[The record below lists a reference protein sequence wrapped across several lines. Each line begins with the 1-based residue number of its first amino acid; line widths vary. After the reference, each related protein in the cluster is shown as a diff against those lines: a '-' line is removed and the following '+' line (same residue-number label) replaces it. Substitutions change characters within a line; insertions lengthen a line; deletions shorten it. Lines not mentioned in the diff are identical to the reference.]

1 MNPGRSHANIA
12 NMTSRL
18 FVAVA
23 LLLLFGSP
31 ALVFGAPP
39 DDPLPDASPASAAFG
54 IAEEKFAVRSGRV
67 PQYETFADLIT
78 SYGVSYQRAVQLAE
92 AVRPSFDVRNLRT
105 GQPYRVYV
113 NPWLQRVQYLVY
125 QVDEVQYVVFDV
137 QNPSQSRVDER
148 PVQREWAVVKG
159 TIHSSLYETLTENG
173 AHPMLA
179 LRLSEMFA
187 WQIDFFRIR
196 AGDAFRILYE
206 RRFVAGEQVVPGTIL
221 AARFE
226 HQGQPYY
233 GFRFNDGEGPTYF
246 NRKGES
252 LRRQL
257 LKAPLRY
264 TRISSGYSHSRYH
277 PVLKRRRPHLGT
289 DYAAPTGTPVRS
301 VGNGTVQKAG
311 YFGNNGNYVKI
322 RHNGVY
328 TSGYL
333 HLSDIADGVA
343 PGAEVT
349 QGETIGYVGSTG
361 MSTGPHLDYRLWKHG
376 QAVDPYELDLP
387 PTKPVS
393 PQNQAAYRR
402 LVQDRLDRLDP
413 LRALRQRALRMHGTK
428 GTASLAAPAADSLAA
443 VAAVPPLPR
452 TGAEG

>member
-1 MNPGRSHANIA
+1 
-12 NMTSRL
+12 MTSRL
-18 FVAVA
+18 FGAAV
-23 LLLLFGSP
+23 LLLLFGGP
-31 ALVFGAPP
+31 VLVFGAPP
-39 DDPLPDASPASAAFG
+39 DDTRSDARSTSAAFG
-54 IAEEKFAVRSGRV
+54 IVEEKFTVQSGRV
-67 PQYETFADLIT
+67 SQYETFADLLT
-78 SYGVSYQRAVQLAE
+78 SYGVSYQRAVQVAE

-105 GQPYRVYV
+105 GRPYRVYV

-148 PVQREWAVVKG
+148 PVQREWAVVEG
-159 TIHSSLYETLTENG
+159 TIRSSLYETLTESG
-173 AHPMLA
+173 AHPTLA

-196 AGDAFRILYE
+196 SGDAFRILYE
-206 RRFVAGEQVVPGTIL
+206 RRFVAGEQVGPGNIL

-226 HQGQPYY
+226 HRGRPYY
-233 GFRFNDGEGPTYF
+233 GFRFDDGEGPTYF

-277 PVLKRRRPHLGT
+277 PVLKRRQPHLGT

-311 YFGNNGNYVKI
+311 YYGNNGNYVKI

-393 PQNQAAYRR
+393 PQNRAAYRL

-413 LRALRQRALRMHGTK
+413 LHAFRQRVHQTNRQRAGVSPVTATAL
-428 GTASLAAPAADSLAA
+428 GTAALAA
-443 VAAVPPLPR
+443 VPRVPVSGP
-452 TGAEG
+452 ES